1 MEEAVKPAIA
11 KAKTTKSRVMM
22 RRMKSP
28 GKNRPH
34 SSSLTDQK
42 DLLTP
47 YPNSNDGGEVWPALT
62 GLRGLAALAVL
73 LLHAYILGGQP
84 ASLSAPVRWLL
95 GMGWSGVDVFF
106 VLSAFLLSLPFL
118 RAQAAG
124 QVVSLRRYF
133 WRRALRILPAYYAQI
148 VVLLLAGA
156 LGASW
161 AWREPTM
168 PSVLAHGLLW
178 LNAWPL
184 VHPQVPLWWT
194 LPVEAGFYLLL
205 PWFAR
210 LLRPGRWQWLLV
222 FIVLSQA
229 WRAALMHA
237 GLTRV
242 EEIAWVEHLP
252 GRLDQFL
259 VGMLTAYF
267 WTQRSQSK
275 SLPSSGRADAT
286 ALVSMLIFL
295 ALPAIGLLIGDRP
308 FEGAP
313 VTSPWLLAWH
323 LYAAVAVAT
332 LLFALASGAP
342 RLGRLLAAAPLRFLG
357 TISFSLY
364 LWHYPVLLAL
374 RDTSGGY
381 AAVRADFWPYFW
393 PGLLFSVLVAAIS
406 WWCVERPAQLW
417 GRRVKLTT

>member
-1 MEEAVKPAIA
+1 MA
-11 KAKTTKSRVMM
+11 KATVKKSRVMM
-22 RRMKSP
+22 RSMKSP
-28 GKNRPH
+28 GKNLRH
-34 SSSLTDQK
+34 SSNLTDQK

-47 YPNSNDGGEVWPALT
+47 YPDSNDGGDVWPALT
-62 GLRGLAALAVL
+62 GLRGLAASAVL
-73 LLHAYILGGQP
+73 LLHVYILGGQP
-84 ASLSAPVRWLL
+84 STLSAPIAWLF

-106 VLSAFLLSLPFL
+106 VLSAFLLSSPFL
-118 RAQAAG
+118 RSRATG

-148 VVLLLAGA
+148 IVLLAAGA
-156 LGASW
+156 LGATW
-161 AWREPTM
+161 AWREPTL
-168 PSVLAHGLLW
+168 PSVLAHALLW
-178 LNAWPL
+178 LDAWPR

-194 LPVEAGFYLLL
+194 LPVEVGFYLLL
-205 PWFAR
+205 PLFAR

-222 FIVLSQA
+222 FVVLSQV
-229 WRAALMHA
+229 WRMVLMHA

-259 VGMLTAYF
+259 VGMLAAYF
-267 WTQRSQSK
+267 WTQRSQANA
-275 SLPSSGRADAT
+275 LSSPGRADAI
-286 ALVSMLIFL
+286 AILSILVFL
-295 ALPAIGLLIGDRP
+295 ALPALGLLVGDRP
-308 FEGAP
+308 FAGAP
-313 VTSPWLLAWH
+313 VASPWLLAWH
-323 LYAAVAVAT
+323 LYAAMAVAA
-332 LLFALASGAP
+332 LLIALASGAP
-342 RLGRLLAAAPLRFLG
+342 RSSRLLSAAPLRFLG

-374 RDTSGGY
+374 REASGGY

-393 PGLLFSVLVAAIS
+393 SGLLFSVLVATAS